1 MSGKYDDILNLP
13 HPVSAVHPQMP
24 LSGRAAQFSPFAAL
38 TGYEEAVQETA
49 RLTESRPE
57 LAEDRKEALNE
68 ILGKLAEQ
76 AGNGPEAEIT
86 YFIPDERKEGGTF
99 RTVHGKL
106 RKIEEFERCA
116 VMEDGCRIPV
126 DDILDIRIADNP
138 VK

>member
-76 AGNGPEAEIT
+76 TGNGPEAEIT

-116 VMEDGCRIPV
+116 VMEDGSRIPI
-126 DDILDIRIADNP
+126 DDIIDIS
-138 VK
+138 